1 MNPSDLISNAIENS
15 HERPEQTRRGK
26 LKAIGKYCGKRLA
39 ENNLSDVAGNISFTI
54 ILSIVPILAILLA
67 VFTTFPEF
75 GSLQDTLETYFSQGM
90 IPASTARIILNNL
103 TTFAANATN
112 VSIIGGISLLVTAL
126 MTISLIESTFNRIWH
141 VITPRPIVKRV
152 LMYIGIAI
160 FGPLLLGI
168 SIFLTSRVVL
178 AAHGLVSYLPFLNSI
193 SSSLISIFWTAVAFT
208 LLYRVVPNRLVLWR
222 DALAGGAFAGIA
234 FEIAIRAFAFFIGN
248 FSSYER
254 IYGAL
259 AAFPIFLMWIYISC
273 LVMLL
278 GAMVAVLLPEIR
290 NGRWNATPEV
300 GSQFSDAIRIIGV
313 LYAAK
318 GAVYRTELEMQTH
331 LSIGEVE
338 NCLTVFEKLGWA
350 TTVKRSWISVVSL
363 RRRRPQE
370 WQWTGDANTLTLA
383 DIYHKFVFTGNDGDS
398 LTQEVDNLIDYGLD
412 KTLAD
417 YFAERKEE
425 LEKKEAAAKTVSDDP
440 ENA

>member
-1 MNPSDLISNAIENS
+1 MNPSELISNTLENS
-15 HERPEQTRRGK
+15 HDRPKLTRRGK
-26 LKAIGKYCGKRLA
+26 LKSIGKYCGKRLA

-54 ILSIVPILAILLA
+54 ILSIVPMLAILLA

-90 IPASTARIILNNL
+90 IPASTAHIILNNL

-112 VSIIGGISLLVTAL
+112 VSIIGGVSLLVTAL

-141 VITPRPIVKRV
+141 VMTPRSIVKRI

-168 SIFLTSRVVL
+168 SIYLTSNVVL
-178 AAHGLVSYLPFLNSI
+178 AAHGVVTHLPFLNSI

-208 LLYRVVPNRLVLWR
+208 LLYRVVPNRLVLWK

-273 LVMLL
+273 LIMLL
-278 GAMVAVLLPEIR
+278 GAMVAALLPEIR
-290 NGRWNATPEV
+290 NGRWHATPKV
-300 GSQFSDAIRIIGV
+300 GSQFSDAIKVIGV
-313 LYAAK
+313 LYLAR
-318 GAVYRTELEMQTH
+318 GAVFRTTLEMQTH
-331 LSIGEVE
+331 LSNGEVE
-338 NCLTVFEKLGWA
+338 DCLTVFEKLGWA
-350 TTVKRSWISVVSL
+350 TTVKRSWISVISL
-363 RRRRPQE
+363 RKRRPQE
-370 WQWTGDANTLTLA
+370 WRWIGDANTLTLA
-383 DIYHKFVFTGNDGDS
+383 DVYHKFVFTGNEDDS
-398 LTQEVDNLIDYGLD
+398 LTNEVDNLIDYGLD

-417 YFAERKEE
+417 YFTELKKEQ
-425 LEKKEAAAKTVSDDP
+425 EKKEDATTSDADKS
-440 ENA
+440 EKS